1 MQPDGLT
8 RHSRVG
14 VLGAALS
21 HMTTDSYVHVP
32 PPCAGVGALPA
43 PRTSPLLAVRGIAS
57 GLPGA
62 LDEVGGRNAH
72 SHVNT
77 RDDQFCPS
85 RAVGALLAC
94 TPYVCG
100 LLAAWLT
107 SRSTN
112 HGQTA
117 RSAGSVPSWV

>member
-1 MQPDGLT
+1 MEPDGLT

-14 VLGAALS
+14 VLGAALYRPS
-21 HMTTDSYVHVP
+21 PAHDDRWLRSRAAAMRR
-32 PPCAGVGALPA
+32 CRGALPA

-77 RDDQFCPS
+77 RDDRFFP
-85 RAVGALLAC
+85 LARC
-94 TPYVCG
+94 RGTRVHTVSVWTPGG
-100 LLAAWLT
+100 LA
-107 SRSTN
+107 
-112 HGQTA
+112 HQ
-117 RSAGSVPSWV
+117 P